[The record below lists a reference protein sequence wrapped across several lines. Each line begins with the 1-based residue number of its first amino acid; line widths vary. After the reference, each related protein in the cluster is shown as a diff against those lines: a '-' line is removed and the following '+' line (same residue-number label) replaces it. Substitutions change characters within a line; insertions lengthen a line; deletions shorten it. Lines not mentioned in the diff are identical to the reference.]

1 LGRRF
6 LQTTFKIKKEEEK
19 MKTLKQ
25 HIKEKSL
32 EDFEEDLTG
41 VEMKTLKQHMKES
54 QSKYGKGN
62 VGTPEVN
69 SVEDG
74 NIGVHNIHDPKI
86 LERVNAF
93 VGSIAEQEYLNP
105 GAAVEQLAN
114 KLKTLGLDV
123 KLPAMEGATGKVVGE
138 VSQFGGRFGKDLD
151 GSDINDDGISHKK
164 EGGLK
169 LEVKFEKLE
178 NGSSKVFAKLV

>member
-1 LGRRF
+1 
-6 LQTTFKIKKEEEK
+6 

-25 HIKEKSL
+25 HISE
-32 EDFEEDLTG
+32 G
-41 VEMKTLKQHMKES
+41 YKQG
-54 QSKYGKGN
+54 KYGAGN

-74 NIGVHNIHDPKI
+74 SIGVHNIQDPKV

-93 VGSIAEQEYLNP
+93 VGSIAGQEYLNP
-105 GAAVEQLAN
+105 KAAMEQLAS
-114 KLKTLGLDV
+114 KLKTLGLDMTI
-123 KLPAMEGATGKVVGE
+123 PEMTGNGSANLE
-138 VSQFGGRFGKDLD
+138 VTQFGGRFGKDID

-169 LEVKFEKLE
+169 LNVKYETLE

>member
-1 LGRRF
+1 
-6 LQTTFKIKKEEEK
+6 

-25 HIKEKSL
+25 HIAE
-32 EDFEEDLTG
+32 G
-41 VEMKTLKQHMKES
+41 YKQG
-54 QSKYGKGN
+54 KYGAGN

-74 NIGVHNIHDPKI
+74 SIGVHNIQDPKV

-93 VGSIAEQEYLNP
+93 VGSIAGQEYLNP
-105 GAAVEQLAN
+105 KAAMEQLAS
-114 KLKTLGLDV
+114 KLKTLGLDMTI
-123 KLPAMEGATGKVVGE
+123 PEMTGNGSANLE
-138 VSQFGGRFGKDLD
+138 VTQFGGRFGKDID
-151 GSDINDDGISHKK
+151 GSDIKDDGISHKK

-169 LEVKFEKLE
+169 LNVKYETLE

>member
-1 LGRRF
+1 
-6 LQTTFKIKKEEEK
+6 

-41 VEMKTLKQHMKES
+41 EEMKTFKQHVKEDHT

-74 NIGVHNIHDPKI
+74 NIGAHNIHDPKI

-93 VGSIAEQEYLNP
+93 VGSIAGQEYLNP
-105 GAAVEQLAN
+105 KAAMEQLAS
-114 KLKTLGLDV
+114 KLKTIGLDMSIPEMSGNGSTNLDV
-123 KLPAMEGATGKVVGE
+123 T
-138 VSQFGGRFGKDLD
+138 QFGGRFGKDTD

-169 LEVKFEKLE
+169 LNVKYETLQ

>member
-1 LGRRF
+1 
-6 LQTTFKIKKEEEK
+6 

-25 HIKEKSL
+25 HISE
-32 EDFEEDLTG
+32 G
-41 VEMKTLKQHMKES
+41 YKQG
-54 QSKYGKGN
+54 KYGAGN

-74 NIGVHNIHDPKI
+74 SIGVHNIHDPKI

-93 VGSIAEQEYLNP
+93 VGSIAAQEYLNP
-105 GAAVEQLAN
+105 KAAVEQLAS
-114 KLKTLGLDV
+114 KLRTLGLEMKV
-123 KLPAMEGATGKVVGE
+123 PEMTGNGSVNLDI
-138 VSQFGGRFGKDLD
+138 SQFGGRFGKDID

-169 LEVKFEKLE
+169 LNVKYETLE

>member
-1 LGRRF
+1 
-6 LQTTFKIKKEEEK
+6 

-25 HIKEKSL
+25 HIAE
-32 EDFEEDLTG
+32 G
-41 VEMKTLKQHMKES
+41 YKQG
-54 QSKYGKGN
+54 KYGAGN

-74 NIGVHNIHDPKI
+74 SIGVHNIHDPKV

-93 VGSIAEQEYLNP
+93 VGSIANQEYLNP
-105 GAAVEQLAN
+105 KAAMEQLAS
-114 KLKTLGLDV
+114 KLKTLGLDMNIPEMSGNGSV
-123 KLPAMEGATGKVVGE
+123 NLE
-138 VSQFGGRFGKDLD
+138 VTQFGGRFGKDSE
-151 GSDINDDGISHKK
+151 GSDIKDDGISHKK

-169 LEVKFEKLE
+169 LNVKYETLE

>member
-1 LGRRF
+1 
-6 LQTTFKIKKEEEK
+6 

-25 HIKEKSL
+25 HIAE
-32 EDFEEDLTG
+32 G
-41 VEMKTLKQHMKES
+41 YKQG
-54 QSKYGKGN
+54 KYGAGN

-74 NIGVHNIHDPKI
+74 SIGVHNIHDPKI

-105 GAAVEQLAN
+105 KAAVEQLAS
-114 KLKTLGLDV
+114 KLRTLGLEMKV
-123 KLPAMEGATGKVVGE
+123 PEMTGNGSVNLDI
-138 VSQFGGRFGKDLD
+138 SQFGGRFGKDID
-151 GSDINDDGISHKK
+151 GSDINDDGISHNK

-169 LEVKFEKLE
+169 LQVKYETLQ
-178 NGSSKVFAKLV
+178 NGASRVYAKLV

>member
-1 LGRRF
+1 
-6 LQTTFKIKKEEEK
+6 

-25 HIKEKSL
+25 HIAE
-32 EDFEEDLTG
+32 G
-41 VEMKTLKQHMKES
+41 YKQG
-54 QSKYGKGN
+54 KYGAGN

-74 NIGVHNIHDPKI
+74 SIGVHNIQDPKV

-93 VGSIAEQEYLNP
+93 VGSIANQEYLNP
-105 GAAVEQLAN
+105 KAAMEQLAS
-114 KLKTLGLDV
+114 KLKTLGLDMNIPEMSGNGSV
-123 KLPAMEGATGKVVGE
+123 NLE
-138 VSQFGGRFGKDLD
+138 VTQFGGRFGKDID
-151 GSDINDDGISHKK
+151 GSDIKDDGISHKK

-169 LEVKFEKLE
+169 LNVKYETLQ

>member
-1 LGRRF
+1 
-6 LQTTFKIKKEEEK
+6 

-25 HIKEKSL
+25 HIAE
-32 EDFEEDLTG
+32 G
-41 VEMKTLKQHMKES
+41 YKQG
-54 QSKYGKGN
+54 KYGAGN

-74 NIGVHNIHDPKI
+74 SIGFHNIQDPKV

-93 VGSIAEQEYLNP
+93 VGSIAGQEYLNP
-105 GAAVEQLAN
+105 KAAMEQLAS
-114 KLKTLGLDV
+114 KLKTLGLDMTI
-123 KLPAMEGATGKVVGE
+123 PEMTGNGSANLE
-138 VSQFGGRFGKDLD
+138 VTQFGGRFGKDID

-169 LEVKFEKLE
+169 LNVKYETLE
-178 NGSSKVFAKLV
+178 NGSSKVIAKLV